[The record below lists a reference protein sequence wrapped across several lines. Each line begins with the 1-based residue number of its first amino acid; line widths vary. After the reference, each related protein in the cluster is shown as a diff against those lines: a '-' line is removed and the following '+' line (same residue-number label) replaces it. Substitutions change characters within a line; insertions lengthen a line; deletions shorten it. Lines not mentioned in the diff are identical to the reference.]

1 MTIFKYNFKRIIQ
14 NKGNWLLLILLP
26 AVLMGILFSQTLVS
40 NTYKVAIIDEDLSQA
55 SRDLT
60 DLIDNEAKLV
70 EIEDVDEIKDGLLDR
85 KFDYAVIF
93 PEGLEDKLKA
103 AETPEVIDYSLE
115 ESNVAGPMRAIVN
128 SYLSSAVQIAGAIT
142 NPDNFDQAMKDYLTS
157 PFSGKMAD
165 ITETDVLAKST
176 FQMSLGIAAM
186 CILLLLTFSTTIIV
200 KDKESSFLA
209 RIEVTGTSRLQYQIE
224 TNFAY
229 FTIALIQI
237 GLLLTLAQ
245 TISKYQVAVAMLGK
259 IFIIFALFALA
270 AISLGGLV
278 ASFSSN
284 SRQSTAIISLITI
297 PMSMLGGLLWD
308 QAIMPDWLQ
317 KFSLAVPTTWI
328 MKGAEGALNLNN
340 DLYIKSLLI
349 LLGFTIAFTLLSLL
363 GSKEK

>member
-1 MTIFKYNFKRIIQ
+1 
-14 NKGNWLLLILLP
+14 
-26 AVLMGILFSQTLVS
+26 
-40 NTYKVAIIDEDLSQA
+40 
-55 SRDLT
+55 
-60 DLIDNEAKLV
+60 
-70 EIEDVDEIKDGLLDR
+70 
-85 KFDYAVIF
+85 
-93 PEGLEDKLKA
+93 
-103 AETPEVIDYSLE
+103 
-115 ESNVAGPMRAIVN
+115 
-128 SYLSSAVQIAGAIT
+128 
-142 NPDNFDQAMKDYLTS
+142 
-157 PFSGKMAD
+157 MAD